1 MVNGPALGH
10 FFLVIFHR
18 TFGVEDSIHITYH
31 KYSAAVFLLKFTYVK
46 CFCKRLTTPNMD
58 HMLKIQHDL
67 HPTGSTNEI
76 SPVWSVSAGHGLA
89 GWLRV
94 SVPSFF
100 SFWKRYF
107 WESIILRAMKVIN
120 K

>member
-1 MVNGPALGH
+1 MQVGLGCHSFFWGDDVDVDMNGWMGSGLWDMLFLL
-10 FFLVIFHR
+10 FFFCEFFHR
-18 TFGVEDSIHITYH
+18 TFGGEDSINITYH

-76 SPVWSVSAGHGLA
+76 
-89 GWLRV
+89 
-94 SVPSFF
+94 
-100 SFWKRYF
+100 
-107 WESIILRAMKVIN
+107 
-120 K
+120 